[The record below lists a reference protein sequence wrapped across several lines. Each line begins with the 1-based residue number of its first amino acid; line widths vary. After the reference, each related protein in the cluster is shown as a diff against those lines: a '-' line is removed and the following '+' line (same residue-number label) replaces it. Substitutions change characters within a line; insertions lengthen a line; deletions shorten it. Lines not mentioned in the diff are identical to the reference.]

1 MSYEKSL
8 IRLEEIINKLAS
20 GNISLE
26 DSLTLFSEG
35 AKLIEQC
42 NKQLTDAKLKVEKLT
57 LTKEVQ

>member
-26 DSLTLFSEG
+26 DSLALFSEG

-42 NKQLTDAKLKVEKLT
+42 NKQLTEAKLKVEELT
-57 LTKEVQ
+57 LIKEVQ